1 MLVSINQTNSF
12 NVVLTDHSIKVTK
25 IIHAKAYSLTAPI
38 FSLNG
43 EHDNVLDQD
52 KWLKAIKQLEIMLAM
67 SDEDFKLFAEMQ
79 VNLPKDENV

>member
-1 MLVSINQTNSF
+1 MVVSINQTNSF

-38 FSLNG
+38 FSL
-43 EHDNVLDQD
+43 E
-52 KWLKAIKQLEIMLAM
+52 QLNRMLNM

-79 VNLPKDENV
+79 TNLSKDENV

>member
-1 MLVSINQTNSF
+1 MVVSINQTNSF

-38 FSLNG
+38 FSL
-43 EHDNVLDQD
+43 E
-52 KWLKAIKQLEIMLAM
+52 QLNRMLNM

-79 VNLPKDENV
+79 VNLTRSEDV

>member
-12 NVVLTDHSIKVTK
+12 NVILTDHSIKVTK

-38 FSLNG
+38 FSL
-43 EHDNVLDQD
+43 
-52 KWLKAIKQLEIMLAM
+52 KQLGTMLAM

-79 VNLPKDENV
+79 VNLSKD